1 MYRGFNDGWAH
12 GAYTFGFP
20 WGAIVMGI
28 FILALIA
35 LVIFLAMRTR
45 KLQAPILN
53 DSIDR
58 GIDILIDRYTRGEID
73 ADKFREMKEVL
84 DGKTKGAR

>member
-1 MYRGFNDGWAH
+1 
-12 GAYTFGFP
+12 
-20 WGAIVMGI
+20 MGI
-28 FILALIA
+28 FVLAIIA
-35 LVIFLAMRTR
+35 LVVFLAVRTR
-45 KLQAPILN
+45 KLRMPTLD

-84 DGKTKGAR
+84 DGKTKSAH